1 MNPQPKTWQV
11 VLALLSVYL
20 IWGSTYLA
28 IKIAVGEH
36 DFPPLLMGGIR
47 HLIAGGILFAFLRVR
62 GEALPSRA
70 EWLGASVMGIFL
82 LLGGNGGVVIAE
94 SDPQI
99 GSGLAALVVATMPL
113 WAALFSTLLGHRL
126 AWREWLG
133 LLIGFSG
140 IVLLN
145 LNGNL
150 NWSAGAFALIIAAM
164 SWAFGSTISR
174 KLTLPKGFM
183 ASAAQMIVG
192 GAIMFIVNFAI
203 GGTMTRAPKWEA
215 VLALAYLILFGSVI
229 AYSGYV
235 YLLKNVRPAL
245 ATSYA
250 YMNPMVAVILGA
262 LFRPEAEPINLMM
275 VMAMAVIL
283 IGVGIVVTTKK

>member
-1 MNPQPKTWQV
+1 MNQQPKTWQII
-11 VLALLSVYL
+11 LALLSVYL

-28 IKIAVGEH
+28 IKITVGEH

-47 HLIAGGILFAFLRVR
+47 HLTAGGILFAFLRMR
-62 GEALPSRA
+62 GEALPNRS
-70 EWLGASVMGIFL
+70 EWIGASVMGFFL

-94 SDPQI
+94 SDPLI
-99 GSGLAALVVATMPL
+99 GSGLAALVIATMPL
-113 WAALFSTLLGHRL
+113 WAALFSTLFGHRL

-150 NWSAGAFALIIAAM
+150 NWSTGAIALVIAAM

-183 ASAAQMIVG
+183 ASAAQMLAG
-192 GAIMFIVNFAI
+192 GTIMTTVNFFV
-203 GGTMTRAPKWEA
+203 GSPMMRAPRWEA
-215 VLALAYLILFGSVI
+215 IVALAYLILFGSVI

-235 YLLKNVRPAL
+235 FLLKNVRPAL

-250 YMNPMVAVILGA
+250 YANPIVAVILGV
-262 LFRPEAEPINLMM
+262 LFAGEKVGAVEI
-275 VMAMAVIL
+275 VAMIVIL
-283 IGVGIVVTTKK
+283 IGVGIVVTAKK

>member
-1 MNPQPKTWQV
+1 MNQPPKTWQII
-11 VLALLSVYL
+11 LALLSVYL

-28 IKIAVGEH
+28 IKVAVGEH

-47 HLIAGGILFAFLRVR
+47 HLTAGGILFAFLKMR
-62 GEALPSRA
+62 GEASPKRA
-70 EWLGASVMGIFL
+70 EWIGASVMGFFL

-99 GSGLAALVVATMPL
+99 GSGLAALVIATMPL
-113 WAALFSTLLGHRL
+113 WAALFSMFFGQPLR
-126 AWREWLG
+126 WREWLG

-140 IVLLN
+140 IILLN

-150 NWSAGAFALIIAAM
+150 NWSTGAVALIIAAM

-183 ASAAQMIVG
+183 ASAAQMIMGGVIMTTVNYFVG
-192 GAIMFIVNFAI
+192 SP
-203 GGTMTRAPKWEA
+203 MTRAPRWEA
-215 VLALAYLILFGSVI
+215 ILALAYLILFGSVI
-229 AYSGYV
+229 AYSGYIF
-235 YLLKNVRPAL
+235 LLKNVRPAL

-250 YMNPMVAVILGA
+250 YANPMVAVLLGW
-262 LFRPEAEPINLMM
+262 LFIGESITPMM
-275 VMAMAVIL
+275 IVAMAVIL
-283 IGVGIVVTTKK
+283 IGVGIVVTAKK

>member
-1 MNPQPKTWQV
+1 MNQQPKTWQV
-11 VLALLSVYL
+11 VLALLSVYI
-20 IWGSTYLA
+20 IWGSTYFA

-47 HLIAGGILFAFLRVR
+47 HLTAGGILFAFLKMR
-62 GEALPSRA
+62 GEPMPTRSQ
-70 EWLGASVMGIFL
+70 WIGASVMGFFL

-94 SDPQI
+94 SDPLI
-99 GSGLAALVVATMPL
+99 GSGLAALVIATMPL
-113 WAALFSTLLGHRL
+113 WAALFSTLFGHRL

-150 NWSAGAFALIIAAM
+150 NWSPGAIALVIAAM

-183 ASAAQMIVG
+183 ASAAQMLAG
-192 GAIMFIVNFAI
+192 GAIMTTVNFFV
-203 GGTMTRAPKWEA
+203 GSPMTRAPRWEA
-215 VLALAYLILFGSVI
+215 IVALAYLILFGSVI

-235 YLLKNVRPAL
+235 FLLRNVRPAL

-250 YMNPMVAVILGA
+250 YANPMVAVLLGW
-262 LFRPEAEPINLMM
+262 LFIGESITPMM
-275 VMAMAVIL
+275 IVAMAVIL
-283 IGVGIVVTTKK
+283 IGVGIVVTAKK

>member
-1 MNPQPKTWQV
+1 MNQQPKTWQII
-11 VLALLSVYL
+11 LALLSVYL

-28 IKIAVGEH
+28 IKITVGEH

-47 HLIAGGILFAFLRVR
+47 HLTAGGILFAFLRMR

-70 EWLGASVMGIFL
+70 EWIGASVMGFFL

-94 SDPQI
+94 SDPLI
-99 GSGLAALVVATMPL
+99 GSGLAALVIATMPL
-113 WAALFSTLLGHRL
+113 WAALFSTLFGHRL

-150 NWSAGAFALIIAAM
+150 NWSTGAIALIIAAM

-183 ASAAQMIVG
+183 ASAAQMLAG
-192 GAIMFIVNFAI
+192 GTIMTTVNFFV
-203 GGTMTRAPKWEA
+203 GSPMTRAPRWEA
-215 VLALAYLILFGSVI
+215 ILALAYLILFGSVI
-229 AYSGYV
+229 AYSGYIF
-235 YLLKNVRPAL
+235 LLKNVRPAL

-250 YMNPMVAVILGA
+250 YANPIVAVILGL
-262 LFRPEAEPINLMM
+262 LFAGEKVGAVEI
-275 VMAMAVIL
+275 VAMIVIL
-283 IGVGIVVTTKK
+283 IGVGIVVTAKK

>member
-1 MNPQPKTWQV
+1 MNQQPKTWQII
-11 VLALLSVYL
+11 LALLSVYL

-28 IKIAVGEH
+28 IKITVGEH

-47 HLIAGGILFAFLRVR
+47 HLTAGGILFAFLRMR

-70 EWLGASVMGIFL
+70 EWIGASVMGFFL

-99 GSGLAALVVATMPL
+99 GSGLAALVIATMPL
-113 WAALFSTLLGHRL
+113 WAALFSTLFGHRL

-150 NWSAGAFALIIAAM
+150 NWSTGAIALIIAAM

-183 ASAAQMIVG
+183 ASAAQMLAG
-192 GAIMFIVNFAI
+192 GTIMTTVNFFV
-203 GGTMTRAPKWEA
+203 GSPMTRAPRWEA
-215 VLALAYLILFGSVI
+215 ILALAYLILFGSVI
-229 AYSGYV
+229 AYSGYIF
-235 YLLKNVRPAL
+235 LLKNVRPAL

-250 YMNPMVAVILGA
+250 YANPIVAVILGL
-262 LFRPEAEPINLMM
+262 LFAGEKVGAVEI
-275 VMAMAVIL
+275 VAMIVIL
-283 IGVGIVVTTKK
+283 IGVGIVVTAKK

>member
-1 MNPQPKTWQV
+1 MNQQPKTWQII
-11 VLALLSVYL
+11 LALLSVYL

-28 IKIAVGEH
+28 IKITVGEH

-47 HLIAGGILFAFLRVR
+47 HLTAGGILFAFLRMR

-70 EWLGASVMGIFL
+70 EWIGASVMGFFL

-94 SDPQI
+94 SDPLI
-99 GSGLAALVVATMPL
+99 GSGLAALVIATMPL
-113 WAALFSTLLGHRL
+113 WAALFSTLFGHRL

-150 NWSAGAFALIIAAM
+150 NWSTGAIALIIAAM

-183 ASAAQMIVG
+183 ASAAQMLAG
-192 GAIMFIVNFAI
+192 GTIMTTVNFFV
-203 GGTMTRAPKWEA
+203 GSPMTRAPRWEA
-215 VLALAYLILFGSVI
+215 IVALAYLILFGSVI

-235 YLLKNVRPAL
+235 FLLKNVRPAL

-250 YMNPMVAVILGA
+250 YANPMVAVLLGW
-262 LFRPEAEPINLMM
+262 LFIGESITPMM
-275 VMAMAVIL
+275 IVAMAVIL
-283 IGVGIVVTTKK
+283 IGVGIVITAKK